1 MINPTDEDLGTLCSG
16 KIPVERHYDGS
27 AKLNYAQTK
36 LSAVLWLD
44 LNIPMKEAL
53 KMILALDL
61 VPDLIIEAVTDDLM
75 QPETRPRQQPTF
87 RQIAEKCWAAM
98 LADKDLQQLSET
110 RRLKHQAR
118 SGDQ

>member
-1 MINPTDEDLGTLCSG
+1 MLNPTDEALGTLCSG
-16 KIPVERHYDGS
+16 KIPVEPHYNGS
-27 AKLNYAQTK
+27 AKLKYAQTK

-75 QPETRPRQQPTF
+75 QPETRLRQQINF
-87 RQIAEKCWAAM
+87 RNTTEKGWAAM
-98 LADKDLQQLSET
+98 LADKDLQQLSER
-110 RRLKHQAR
+110 RRLKR
-118 SGDQ
+118 

>member
-1 MINPTDEDLGTLCSG
+1 
-16 KIPVERHYDGS
+16 
-27 AKLNYAQTK
+27 
-36 LSAVLWLD
+36 
-44 LNIPMKEAL
+44 
-53 KMILALDL
+53 MILALDL

-75 QPETRPRQQPTF
+75 QPETRLRQQPTF
-87 RQIAEKCWAAM
+87 RHIAEKCWAAM